1 MCLDVEIICLLS
13 QELPIWN
20 RGVGRDEDDSLPPL
34 ALVDE
39 LLSSETTTP
48 VYTFELR
55 RMHGELFLHES
66 LRDMIH
72 TMEKEA
78 SRQSP
83 ALSMCNT
90 ASASARVTKKSE
102 VILRSLLGLSGDGQ
116 NQTSAWIHTLLGR
129 PGTKERLELC
139 EWLQG
144 RMQDTMSQSQRAFF
158 AEFENSLTA
167 LHCVPGAG
175 KTLIL
180 ELLVLILV
188 ERPKEHPI
196 KLIITEPNVTMC
208 AEVFERL
215 CKRLGSPR
223 HVLGSIF

>member
-66 LRDMIH
+66 LREMIH

-78 SRQSP
+78 S
-83 ALSMCNT
+83 

-102 VILRSLLGLSGDGQ
+102 VILRSLLGLSGDDQ
-116 NQTSAWIHTLLGR
+116 KQTSAWIHKLLGR

-158 AEFENSLTA
+158 AEFENALTA

-196 KLIITEPNVTMC
+196 KLIITEPNVSMC
-208 AEVFERL
+208 AEVCERL